1 MAIWLA
7 AVLTTACF
15 AQDGSGVR
23 SPYVYGPDDDAT
35 SLDGIF
41 IPRVGVW
48 AGRDFKFQATRADG
62 FTSTSNQQA
71 LFSASAMAGVQLYDH
86 FRILGSFEGDFAS
99 KISAEVG
106 GAYLGWHQRP
116 KERYGKGVPD
126 EVTVYAGVQVGRIK
140 VHEDDF
146 GDFDR
151 GVGFAGGMSFG
162 WVVSSR
168 VSVDL
173 LAEYRS
179 LKFDYRKEVTSGS
192 TSIGGNTGWFGFG
205 LDVRF

>member
-23 SPYVYGPDDDAT
+23 SPYVYGPEDDAAT
-35 SLDGIF
+35 LTGIV

-48 AGRDFKFQATRADG
+48 TGRDLKFQATRTDG
-62 FTSTSNQQA
+62 FTSTSKQTS
-71 LFSASAMAGVQLYDH
+71 LFSASMMAGVEIYDH
-86 FRILGSFEGDFAS
+86 FQILGSFEGDFAS

-106 GAYLGWHQRP
+106 GLYVGWRQRP

-126 EVTVYAGVQVGRIK
+126 EVTVYAGMQVGRFK

-151 GVGFAGGMSFG
+151 GSGVAGGLSFG
-162 WVVSSR
+162 WSLSSK
-168 VSVDL
+168 VTVDL
-173 LAEYRS
+173 MAEYRS
-179 LKFDYRKEVTSGS
+179 IKFDYRKDVASGD
-192 TSIGGNTGWFGFG
+192 TSIGGNTGWFGLG
-205 LDVRF
+205 LNLRF